1 MTAVDYKALTL
12 NEAEEIYRRC
22 LVVEYWLNPGYHLTM
37 QVNITPMIVMNDRV
51 LSKLKDEYAE
61 AIVENM
67 TQRQAFSYLRQ
78 VIYNDVSVLGSED
91 VKRKI
96 VQAFG
101 EEKYQE
107 MFEDDSNY
115 TL

>member
-1 MTAVDYKALTL
+1 
-12 NEAEEIYRRC
+12 
-22 LVVEYWLNPGYHLTM
+22 M
-37 QVNITPMIVMNDRV
+37 QVNIPPMITMNDRV

-61 AIVENM
+61 AVVENM

-96 VQAFG
+96 IKAFG
-101 EEKYQE
+101 EDKYQE
-107 MFEDDSNY
+107 MLEDASK
-115 TL
+115 

>member
-1 MTAVDYKALTL
+1 MYIKVPIML
-12 NEAEEIYRRC
+12 E
-22 LVVEYWLNPGYHLTM
+22 
-37 QVNITPMIVMNDRV
+37 MNDRI

-78 VIYNDVSVLGSED
+78 VIYNDVAVLGSED

-96 VQAFG
+96 IKAFG
-101 EEKYQE
+101 EDKYQE
-107 MFEDDSNY
+107 MLEDASKAISK
-115 TL
+115 

>member
-1 MTAVDYKALTL
+1 
-12 NEAEEIYRRC
+12 
-22 LVVEYWLNPGYHLTM
+22 M

-61 AIVENM
+61 AVVENM

-78 VIYNDVSVLGSED
+78 VIYNDVSILGSED

-96 VQAFG
+96 IKAFG
-101 EEKYQE
+101 EDKFNE
-107 MFEDDSNY
+107 MLEDASK
-115 TL
+115 

>member
-1 MTAVDYKALTL
+1 
-12 NEAEEIYRRC
+12 
-22 LVVEYWLNPGYHLTM
+22 
-37 QVNITPMIVMNDRV
+37 MIVMNDRV

-96 VQAFG
+96 VKAFG
-101 EEKYQE
+101 EDKYQE
-107 MFEDDSNY
+107 MLEDASK
-115 TL
+115 